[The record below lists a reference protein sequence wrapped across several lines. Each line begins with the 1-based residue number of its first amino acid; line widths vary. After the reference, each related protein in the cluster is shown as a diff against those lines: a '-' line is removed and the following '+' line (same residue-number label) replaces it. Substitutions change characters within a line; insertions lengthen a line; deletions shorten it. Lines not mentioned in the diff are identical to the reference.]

1 MCAPKFNTHCFPML
15 LSSFSICSECAK
27 RHLGPVWQLRWNQQE
42 LSFTGE
48 EKVEALFS
56 VGADGRICKWFVIN
70 GGLDCTELMKLKRIN
85 NTQRMAEQNKQEK
98 TAECVLSALT
108 PGLCFDFHPTDS
120 SIYLTGTFE
129 GNIHKCSCSNSHQ
142 FLETY
147 KKHF

>member
-1 MCAPKFNTHCFPML
+1 MCALKFIAQCFPML

-70 GGLDCTELMKLKRIN
+70 GGLDCTGVVLNSKICLLKFHFIVLLDPRRDKI
-85 NTQRMAEQNKQEK
+85 KQ
-98 TAECVLSALT
+98 
-108 PGLCFDFHPTDS
+108 
-120 SIYLTGTFE
+120 
-129 GNIHKCSCSNSHQ
+129 
-142 FLETY
+142 
-147 KKHF
+147 